1 MEILPCFNEC
11 PFYVYIIDDDYE
23 NNKPVVHSMVDGAP
37 TSTSA
42 GTPINSIPIWR
53 QPPVRQKI
61 NAVRASIDLLFD
73 EFVPI
78 NLPKLDNDNGYA
90 SSRIIN
96 HTNGIIVLP
105 FMY

>member
-11 PFYVYIIDDDYE
+11 PFYLYIIDDDYE

-78 NLPKLDNDNGYA
+78 QFAEIGQ
-90 SSRIIN
+90 
-96 HTNGIIVLP
+96 
-105 FMY
+105 